1 MFWQGPETSHPSL
14 SRHDVGKAE
23 LKASFPQPPA
33 MPVSVLVVHR
43 NAEVFEG
50 QKNVHTL
57 KNTEAHTRA
66 RTHTRTG
73 GGHVT
78 FC

>member
-1 MFWQGPETSHPSL
+1 MMWGRQH
-14 SRHDVGKAE
+14 RVGAE

-33 MPVSVLVVHR
+33 IPVSVLVVHR

-57 KNTEAHTRA
+57 KSTQTLVRA
-66 RTHTRTG
+66 RTHTHTVG
-73 GGHVT
+73 GVSLSVE
-78 FC
+78 